1 MKIRKFTWLE
11 KYSSVAYILLH
22 GYPQSKTFKIKFT
35 YNTRKILFSSRRG
48 VILL

>member
-35 YNTRKILFSSRRG
+35 YNTCKILFSSRRG